1 MTVKEFYSVADFSGS
16 FSLDLGNGEEI
27 LISKED
33 KALIE
38 AFGNIVIDRVLLPSQ
53 PCRVCAKTTVVR
65 EEVTEHRG

>member
-1 MTVKEFYSVADFSGS
+1 MTVKEFYAVADFSCS

-38 AFGNIVIDRVLLPSQ
+38 AFGNIVIDRVLLPAQ

-65 EEVTEHRG
+65 EEARV

>member
-38 AFGNIVIDRVLLPSQ
+38 AFGSIVIDRVLLPSQ

-65 EEVTEHRG
+65 EEVTA

>member
-1 MTVKEFYSVADFSGS
+1 MTVKEFYSVADFPCS
-16 FSLDLGNGEEI
+16 FSLDLGNGEEV

-53 PCRVCAKTTVVR
+53 PCRVCAKTQVVR
-65 EEVTEHRG
+65 EVTA